1 MEASIVGEVYAS
13 QKQQDRSQLSSTPE
27 HLSRVLYIPCH
38 SVTTSYLALY
48 HVSSLWIEATGDG
61 PPVAYTVK
69 FTTGDKDAVVG
80 TVEYHVQPE
89 STGTVHAQ
97 VELTVGKGDEKVCS
111 IKVNGDSDSAQPI
124 DPVAVSISYPV
135 SPSETQ
141 PGQSSFPTFISDA
154 F

>member
-97 VELTVGKGDEKVCS
+97 VELY
-111 IKVNGDSDSAQPI
+111 AAL
-124 DPVAVSISYPV
+124 PVD
-135 SPSETQ
+135 TKLLMF
-141 PGQSSFPTFISDA
+141 PGQLARVMKKSARSK
-154 F
+154 